1 MLLVC
6 LLSDPPFPASAGL
19 LPKKTPAETHPVQF
33 FAMQDDQ
40 GLIWCKS

>member
-1 MLLVC
+1 MLLVY
-6 LLSDPPFPASAGL
+6 LLSDPPFPASEGL
-19 LPKKTPAETHPVQF
+19 RPKNTPAETHAVQF